1 MNKKPL
7 NNTSLVTK
15 KQKAASSLMKLN
27 EQDLEHI
34 ALVYD
39 DIREMF
45 KRSKYY
51 VDKELAEE
59 FDKGVD
65 GIMGEL
71 SSKLSGA
78 SG

>member
-1 MNKKPL
+1 
-7 NNTSLVTK
+7 
-15 KQKAASSLMKLN
+15 MKLN

-59 FDKGVD
+59 SDKGVD